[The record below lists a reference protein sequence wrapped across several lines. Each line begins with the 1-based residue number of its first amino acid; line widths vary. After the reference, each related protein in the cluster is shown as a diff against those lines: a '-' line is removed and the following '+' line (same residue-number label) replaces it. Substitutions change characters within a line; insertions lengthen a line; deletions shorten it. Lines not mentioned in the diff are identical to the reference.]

1 MKDKKESKLQKN
13 EGWGFKNEASR
24 SLFLGVKAVKTSV
37 FPISDVSLL
46 AQALGWIVL
55 ARI

>member
-55 ARI
+55 PRI